1 MNILLP
7 SSIAPV
13 LLANT
18 PAKAALAD
26 WLDFMP
32 ALGVIVVLTLLVDLA
47 FIAVIIRRER
57 AARAQR
63 GGAA

>member
-1 MNILLP
+1 MNFLLP

-13 LLANT
+13 MLANT

-32 ALGVIVVLTLLVDLA
+32 ALGVIIVLTLMVDLA
-47 FIAVIIRRER
+47 LIAVIIRRER
-57 AARAQR
+57 TAR
-63 GGAA
+63 